1 MVGESKVLT
10 GWLCTAPSFR
20 YPQPFPA
27 LRLEDE
33 HSYFPTKPMEQK
45 RLSIQLLSPHS
56 EAPIEVSM
64 ILLNMK
70 IQNGRQPKV
79 MRGALKNCLD
89 RTSENETIAEELGK
103 R

>member
-1 MVGESKVLT
+1 MVLASRHV
-10 GWLCTAPSFR
+10 
-20 YPQPFPA
+20 
-27 LRLEDE
+27 RLA
-33 HSYFPTKPMEQK
+33 HACSYFSSKLMEQK

-56 EAPIEVSM
+56 EAPIEESM
-64 ILLNMK
+64 ILLNIK

-79 MRGALKNCLD
+79 KRNALKDFLD

>member
-1 MVGESKVLT
+1 MVRESKVLT

-20 YPQPFPA
+20 YPQSFPA

-33 HSYFPTKPMEQK
+33 HSCFSTKPMEQQ
-45 RLSIQLLSPHS
+45 RLSIQLLSTHS
-56 EAPIEVSM
+56 EAPIEESV
-64 ILLNMK
+64 ILLKMK

-79 MRGALKNCLD
+79 KRNALKDFLD
-89 RTSENETIAEELGK
+89 RTSENETIAEELRK